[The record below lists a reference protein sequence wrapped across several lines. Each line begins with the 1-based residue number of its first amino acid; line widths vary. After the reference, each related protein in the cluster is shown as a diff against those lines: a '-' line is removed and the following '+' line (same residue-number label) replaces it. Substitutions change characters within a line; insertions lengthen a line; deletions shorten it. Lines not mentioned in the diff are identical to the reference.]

1 MEAIMARR
9 NAQLILGAAVVAGM
23 SVVAATTM
31 GRAVAQSP
39 VADTRVMMEKAIADD
54 GDFQF
59 GDHQRLKSYLLDGP
73 RNRSK

>member
-1 MEAIMARR
+1 MPRS
-9 NAQLILGAAVVAGM
+9 NSQLIFGAAVAAAM
-23 SVVAATTM
+23 SMGVVTTM

-39 VADTRVMMEKAIADD
+39 AAVTRVMMEKAIADD